1 MDNSYEAFVR
11 EMTEDDA
18 AGLTIG
24 MRDKRGNLL
33 ILGGRGGNLWRLKND
48 LYAVSKEITASTEL
62 AVEAYNKANNTKLAL
77 DYIETIFNPWYE
89 KQVEY
94 ILVPSRTTPGETYKV
109 TKEPGG
115 KIVCD
120 PKCRGFRHYGH
131 CWHTDAVKE
140 LTSEY

>member
-1 MDNSYEAFVR
+1 MDNSYAAFVR

-18 AGLTIG
+18 VGLTIG

-33 ILGGRGGNLWRLKND
+33 ILGGWRSNLWRLKNG
-48 LYAVSKEITASTEL
+48 LYAVNEEMTASTEL
-62 AVEAYNKANNTKLAL
+62 AVEAYNRINTTKQPL
-77 DYIETIFNPWYE
+77 DYIETVFNPWYE

-94 ILVPSRTTPGETYKV
+94 ILVPSRTDPGVSYKV

-131 CWHTDAVKE
+131 CWHTDAVRE
-140 LTSEY
+140 LTNA

>member
-33 ILGGRGGNLWRLKND
+33 ILGGWRSNLWRLKNG
-48 LYAVSKEITASTEL
+48 LYAVGEEITASTEL
-62 AVEAYNKANNTKLAL
+62 AVEAYNRINTTKYPL
-77 DYIETIFNPWYE
+77 DYIEAKFNPWYE

-94 ILVPSRTTPGETYKV
+94 ILVPSRTYPGESYKV
-109 TKEPGG
+109 RKEPGG
-115 KIVCD
+115 KLSCE
-120 PKCRGFRHYGH
+120 CRGFTYRGD
-131 CWHTDAVKE
+131 CWHVQAVRE
-140 LTSEY
+140 LTNA